1 MLNQE
6 EKNASGGSPQKM
18 PACATGRSIQLAQ
31 MEDLWAEGLMKKL
44 LADYGGDFTFDY
56 LGDSWRVTFSQ
67 QQVKVSAEAK
77 RISKAIIKLYGKKE
91 CLTLK
96 TTAV

>member
-1 MLNQE
+1 MLQQE
-6 EKNASGGSPQKM
+6 EKNNVKELKL
-18 PACATGRSIQLAQ
+18 PARATGRSIQLAQ
-31 MEDLWAEGLMKKL
+31 KEDLRAKKLMKKL

-56 LGDSWRVTFSQ
+56 LGDNWRVTFSCPQ
-67 QQVKVSAEAK
+67 AEVSVEAK